1 MDIQA
6 KNQLPSIEQL
16 VLVIPELVS
25 KSGYSEFTNSDLE
38 KWVIE
43 EFALPQSVVQLPRE
57 KSRTEL
63 QYRLAWARSK
73 VKIKG
78 LIKNIDRKKWILT
91 PHE

>member
-1 MDIQA
+1 MEIQD
-6 KNQLPSIEQL
+6 KSQLPSIEKL
-16 VLVIPELVS
+16 VLAIPDLIS
-25 KSGYSEFTNSDLE
+25 RSGYTEFTNSDLE

-43 EFALPQSVVQLPRE
+43 EFALPQSVAQLPRE